1 MLSVTCYILLIL
13 FQKNKQATKTPV
25 DVCIDFILIL
35 IPQSGRAPLTYLC
48 FLMEQ
53 EHNLDISSSNPQGGF
68 MSQP

>member
-1 MLSVTCYILLIL
+1 MLYTLNFISKT
-13 FQKNKQATKTPV
+13 QTSNKTPV
-25 DVCIDFILIL
+25 DAYIDFILIL